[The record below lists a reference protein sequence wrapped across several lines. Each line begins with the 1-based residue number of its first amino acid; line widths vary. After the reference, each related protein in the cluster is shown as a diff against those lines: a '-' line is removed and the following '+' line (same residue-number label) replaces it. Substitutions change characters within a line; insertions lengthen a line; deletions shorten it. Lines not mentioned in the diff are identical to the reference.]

1 MDSKTC
7 QRPFLFVTGPPRSG
21 TTFLSDWIT
30 ETDDAYVCH
39 EVLPELS
46 GLSLAEMWSFLES
59 CAQTSID
66 RMQKSKQLEFLA
78 WRERRRQ
85 SVPRVLGLKE
95 PITWTSEEPPEA
107 LRALLLHSQ
116 SRCIALVRHPF
127 DVVISGFRRAQS
139 SRNWPGYSVEEHC
152 RLWLQVSSVIAWA
165 RSRSIPVLV
174 LLWEDMILSQI
185 TVKKRIEEFI
195 GFQLPTFNGFER
207 NPDELEYYRRTVSR
221 THGVCD
227 HGQRSLLSGVDR
239 QCVSAM
245 LGLQAEA
252 YGYRLEDPRK
262 RDDNLVCRSHS

>member
-1 MDSKTC
+1 MNSETY

-30 ETDDAYVCH
+30 ETEDAYVCH

-46 GLSLAEMWSFLES
+46 GLNLAERWAFLES
-59 CAQTSID
+59 RAQTSMD
-66 RMQKSKQLEFLA
+66 RMQKPKQLEFLA

-95 PITWTSEEPPEA
+95 PVTWTSEEPPEA
-107 LRALLLHSQ
+107 LRALLLHAQ

-127 DVVISGFRRAQS
+127 DVVISGLRRGQS

-165 RSRSIPVLV
+165 RSHAIPVLV
-174 LLWEDMILSQI
+174 LPWEDLILSQA
-185 TVKKRIEEFI
+185 TVKERIEEFI
-195 GFQLPTFNGFER
+195 GFPLPAFNGFER
-207 NPDELEYYRRTVSR
+207 SPDELEYYRRTVSR

-227 HGQRSLLSGVDR
+227 DGQRSLLSGLDR
-239 QCVSAM
+239 QRITAM
-245 LGLQAEA
+245 LAPQAEA
-252 YGYRLEDPRK
+252 YGYRLDDPK
-262 RDDNLVCRSHS
+262 R